1 MDIKN
6 NNFKVF
12 TYCRVGRKEQLNNVE
27 NQEINKL
34 YKNCKIN
41 IVAIIKLIQGNE
53 FNIKKDKITKK
64 DFSYKVVL
72 NSKKQLETL
81 IQELKRNKVNMA
93 VIEFID
99 GKLKRNI
106 NIINVINKFSEG
118 NIKCLDLASGEN
130 NYVPDIFA
138 EKSNCIYK

>member
-6 NNFKVF
+6 NDLKVF

-41 IVAIIKLIQGNE
+41 IVAIIKLMQGDE
-53 FNIKKDKITKK
+53 FNIRKDKITKK

-81 IQELKRNKVNMA
+81 IRELKRNKVNMA

-99 GKLKRNI
+99 GKLKMNI
-106 NIINVINKFSEG
+106 NIINIINKFSEG

-130 NYVPDIFA
+130 NYVPDVFT
-138 EKSNCIYK
+138 EKNCVYK

>member
-6 NNFKVF
+6 NNFKIF
-12 TYCRVGRKEQLNNVE
+12 TYCRVGRKEQLSNVE

-34 YKNCKIN
+34 YKNFKIN
-41 IVAIIKLIQGNE
+41 IVAIIKLLQGDE
-53 FNIKKDKITKK
+53 FDIKKDKITKK

-81 IQELKRNKVNMA
+81 IQELQRNKVNMA

-99 GKLKRNI
+99 GKLKKNI
-106 NIINVINKFSEG
+106 NIINIINKFSEG

-130 NYVPDIFA
+130 NYVPDVFT
-138 EKSNCIYK
+138 EKNCVYK

>member
-6 NNFKVF
+6 NNFKIF
-12 TYCRVGRKEQLNNVE
+12 TYCRVGRKEQLSNVE

-34 YKNCKIN
+34 YKNFKIN
-41 IVAIIKLIQGNE
+41 IVAIIKLLQGDE
-53 FNIKKDKITKK
+53 FDIKKDKITKK

-81 IQELKRNKVNMA
+81 IQELQRNKVNMA
-93 VIEFID
+93 VIELID
-99 GKLKRNI
+99 GKLKKNI
-106 NIINVINKFSEG
+106 NIINIINKFSEG

-130 NYVPDIFA
+130 NYVPDVFT
-138 EKSNCIYK
+138 EKNCVYK

>member
-1 MDIKN
+1 MDIIN

-41 IVAIIKLIQGNE
+41 IVAIIKLMQGNE

-130 NYVPDIFA
+130 NYVPDIFV

>member
-41 IVAIIKLIQGNE
+41 IVAIIKLMQGDE
-53 FNIKKDKITKK
+53 FNIKRDKITKK
-64 DFSYKVVL
+64 DYSYKVIL

-99 GKLKRNI
+99 GKLKNNI
-106 NIINVINKFSEG
+106 NIINIINKFSEG

>member
-41 IVAIIKLIQGNE
+41 IVAIIKLMQGNE
-53 FNIKKDKITKK
+53 FNIRKDKITKK

-99 GKLKRNI
+99 GKLKMNI
-106 NIINVINKFSEG
+106 NIINIINKFSEG

>member
-6 NNFKVF
+6 NNFKIF
-12 TYCRVGRKEQLNNVE
+12 TYCRVGRKEQLSNVE

-34 YKNCKIN
+34 YKNFKMN
-41 IVAIIKLIQGNE
+41 IVAIIKLLQGDE
-53 FNIKKDKITKK
+53 FDIEKDKITKK

-81 IQELKRNKVNMA
+81 IQELQRNKVNMA

-99 GKLKRNI
+99 GKLKKNI
-106 NIINVINKFSEG
+106 NIINIINKFSEG

-130 NYVPDIFA
+130 NYVPDVFT
-138 EKSNCIYK
+138 EKNCVYK

>member
-41 IVAIIKLIQGNE
+41 IVAIIKLMQGDE
-53 FNIKKDKITKK
+53 FNIRKDKITKK

-106 NIINVINKFSEG
+106 NTINIINKFSEG
-118 NIKCLDLASGEN
+118 NIKCLYLASGEN

>member
-99 GKLKRNI
+99 GKLKNNI
-106 NIINVINKFSEG
+106 NIINIINKFSEG

-130 NYVPDIFA
+130 NYVPDIFV

>member
-6 NNFKVF
+6 NDFKVF
-12 TYCRVGRKEQLNNVE
+12 TYCRVGKKEQLNNVE

-41 IVAIIKLIQGNE
+41 IVAIIKLMQGDE
-53 FNIKKDKITKK
+53 FDIKKDKITKK

-99 GKLKRNI
+99 GKLKKNI
-106 NIINVINKFSEG
+106 NIINIINKFSEG

-138 EKSNCIYK
+138 EKKQLHI

>member
-41 IVAIIKLIQGNE
+41 IVAIIKLMQGDE
-53 FNIKKDKITKK
+53 FNIRKVKITKK

-81 IQELKRNKVNMA
+81 IQELQRNKVNMA
-93 VIEFID
+93 VIELID
-99 GKLKRNI
+99 GKLKKNI
-106 NIINVINKFSEG
+106 NIINIINKFSEG

-130 NYVPDIFA
+130 NYVPDVFT
-138 EKSNCIYK
+138 EKNCVYK

>member
-41 IVAIIKLIQGNE
+41 IVAIIKLMQGNE
-53 FNIKKDKITKK
+53 FNIRKDKITKK

-99 GKLKRNI
+99 GKLKMNI
-106 NIINVINKFSEG
+106 NIINIINKFSEG

-130 NYVPDIFA
+130 NYVPDVFT
-138 EKSNCIYK
+138 EKNCIYK